1 MRQLS
6 LPVALALLS
15 ACSPATPPAEQ
26 SASPADPAKTTVAP
40 APVVATGAA
49 PPATTSTASTDLDPS
64 RGHETGMVF
73 EAYLSPFQEPDEE
86 ANTPTGTPKM
96 FRSTT
101 PSKTR
106 AEREADGHRGHGRLR
121 FSKDLSR
128 VLIDVRIAGIKPETI
143 NMFHIHCGK
152 PGILGPILVDFAV
165 ATNLQENLADGL
177 FSVEIRSEHIV
188 GTTHQ
193 GHGALGAFTQGCLI
207 PSPTL
212 LTGKPP
218 KVSTV
223 AGMAQLARD
232 GELYFNLHTTGHTY
246 FGDIRGQIH
255 AASAQ

>member
-26 SASPADPAKTTVAP
+26 SAAPADPAKTTVAS

-49 PPATTSTASTDLDPS
+49 PPATTSAASTELDPS
-64 RGHETGMVF
+64 RSHETGMVF

-86 ANTPTGTPKM
+86 ANTPAGTPKV

-106 AEREADGHRGHGRLR
+106 AEREADGHGGHGRLR

-177 FSVEIRSEHIV
+177 FSVEIRNEHIV

>member
-1 MRQLS
+1 MHRFS
-6 LPVALALLS
+6 LPVTLALLTS
-15 ACSPATPPAEQ
+15 CSPATPPAEQ
-26 SASPADPAKTTVAP
+26 ATGPAEPARTTAAP
-40 APVVATGAA
+40 APVATGAA
-49 PPATTSTASTDLDPS
+49 PPATTATTGAELDPS
-64 RGHETGMVF
+64 RGDETGMVF
-73 EAYLSPFQEPDEE
+73 EAYLSPFQEPDDE
-86 ANTPTGTPKM
+86 ANTPTGTPKQ

-106 AEREADGHRGHGRLR
+106 AERAADGHRGHGRLR

-128 VLIDVRIAGIKPETI
+128 VLIDVRIAGIQPETI

-165 ATNLQENLADGL
+165 ATKLQENIADGM
-177 FSVEIRSEHIV
+177 FSVEIRNEHIV
-188 GTTHQ
+188 GTTHE
-193 GHGALGAFTQGCLI
+193 GHGLTGAFTMGCVI

-212 LTGKPP
+212 LAGKPP

-255 AASAQ
+255 AVSAQ